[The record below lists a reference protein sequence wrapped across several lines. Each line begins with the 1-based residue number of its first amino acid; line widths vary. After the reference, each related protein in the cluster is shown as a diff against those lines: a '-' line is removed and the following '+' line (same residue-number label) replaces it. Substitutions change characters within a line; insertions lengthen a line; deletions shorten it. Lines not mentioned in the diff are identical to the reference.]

1 MQVHVNGISMDI
13 PGGKTVDGLLE
24 QLDRPGGP
32 CAVERNGELVPWRER
47 SEAIL
52 MDGDRIEVVTLTGGG

>member
-1 MQVHVNGISMDI
+1 MQVHVNGITMDI
-13 PGGKTVDGLLE
+13 PDGRTVDGLLE
-24 QLDRPGGP
+24 QLDRPAGP

>member
-13 PGGKTVDGLLE
+13 PGGGSVDGLLE
-24 QLDRPGGP
+24 QLDRPAGP

-47 SEAIL
+47 GETIL